1 MSNFSNLDPLH
12 IQKIFE
18 VYQFKDFLSF
28 TDSLR
33 ICASLKVFP
42 DLLTSQDIRK
52 IFVGLVNAGS
62 EKMSYSQFEVFLKVI
77 SKQAFRHC
85 KKKSEDCSRLIS
97 YIKAATSKQFTL
109 KSSIIPSS
117 TLQKPFHTQKS
128 PFLTVSTPKSSLR
141 TTLFQTSEKSL
152 SSSSLSK
159 KLSTKVFKNERKKGF
174 LGILSPV
181 MRKYKEKMNENKF
194 LDLTERRNRQISVN
208 SLSPSVDF
216 QTIDKISGLFS
227 DFQGSIAKIPK
238 SRFKGE
244 ERLKQVVG
252 EYFGIRTQPVV
263 KLAFRWWKL
272 VANELHY

>member
-52 IFVGLVNAGS
+52 IFVSLVNAGS

-97 YIKAATSKQFTL
+97 YIKAATSKQFTFNP
-109 KSSIIPSS
+109 SIIPSS
-117 TLQKPFHTQKS
+117 TLQKPFHAQKS
-128 PFLTVSTPKSSLR
+128 SYLTVSTPKSSLK
-141 TTLFQTSEKSL
+141 TTLFQSSEKSL
-152 SSSSLSK
+152 SSSSLTK
-159 KLSTKVFKNERKKGF
+159 KLSTRVFRNEKRKGF
-174 LGILSPV
+174 VNFLSPV
-181 MRKYKEKMNENKF
+181 MRKCKEKMNEHKYSV
-194 LDLTERRNRQISVN
+194 LTERRNGQMSVN
-208 SLSPSVDF
+208 SVSPGADF
-216 QTIDKISGLFS
+216 QTIDKISELFS
-227 DFQGSIAKIPK
+227 EFQGNIARIPK
-238 SRFKGE
+238 SRFKE
-244 ERLKQVVG
+244 KEKLKQVVG
-252 EYFGIRTQPVV
+252 EHCGIRTRPVI
-263 KLAFRWWKL
+263 KLAFNWWKL
-272 VANELHY
+272 VVNELHN